1 MSSYGDVTEPDRQ
14 REHMQ
19 QNGRHELYF
28 ILADTVTIKTGK
40 KKIEIEWFPLFFL
53 SFRGFLDAGSG
64 TG

>member
-28 ILADTVTIKTGK
+28 IVADAVTIKTGK
-40 KKIEIEWFPLFFL
+40 KKIEIEWFPLF
-53 SFRGFLDAGSG
+53 S
-64 TG
+64 